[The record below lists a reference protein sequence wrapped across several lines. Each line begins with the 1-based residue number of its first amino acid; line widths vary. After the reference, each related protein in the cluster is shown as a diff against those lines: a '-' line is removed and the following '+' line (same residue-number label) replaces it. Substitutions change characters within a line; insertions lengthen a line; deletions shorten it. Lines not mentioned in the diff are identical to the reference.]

1 MMNNALVSIVMPVY
15 NSART
20 LLESVESVKAQ
31 TWREWELILVDDC
44 SSDTSRELIAQLVAT
59 DTRIRSVLLAT
70 NQGAALARNVGVQVA
85 TGRYIAFLDS
95 DDLWVPTKLEL
106 QMATLNELSA
116 GLVFSDYEWID
127 LQGRSLGVVV
137 RAPDRPDW
145 KRLTWGNDIGLSSV
159 LVDRSLIGDPIMLPL
174 RLNHDFALWLEYLRK
189 GAVAV
194 RCPGSLVKYRVISG
208 SLSQNKL
215 ESLRINWRI
224 LHRFQGLSAFQTMVR
239 LVAWA
244 VRTSARRIVKFAGR
258 R

>member
-1 MMNNALVSIVMPVY
+1 MESELVSIVMPVY

-20 LLESVESVKAQ
+20 LLESVNSVQAQ

-44 SSDTSRELIAQLVAT
+44 SSDTSRELVAQLVAT
-59 DTRIRSVLLAT
+59 DARIRSVKLAT

-85 TGRYIAFLDS
+85 LGRYIAFLDS
-95 DDLWVPTKLEL
+95 DDLWVPTKLEA
-106 QMATLNELSA
+106 QMATLREFCA
-116 GLVFSDYEWID
+116 GFVFSNYEWID

-137 RAPDRPDW
+137 SAPDRPDW
-145 KRLTWGNDIGLSSV
+145 DRLTWGNDIGLSSV
-159 LVDRSLIGDPIMLPL
+159 LVDRVAIGDPIMLPL

-215 ESLRINWRI
+215 ESVRINWKI
-224 LHRFQGLSAFQTMVR
+224 LHNIQGLSVLQTMVR

-244 VRTSARRIVKFAGR
+244 VRTSSRRILKFAGR